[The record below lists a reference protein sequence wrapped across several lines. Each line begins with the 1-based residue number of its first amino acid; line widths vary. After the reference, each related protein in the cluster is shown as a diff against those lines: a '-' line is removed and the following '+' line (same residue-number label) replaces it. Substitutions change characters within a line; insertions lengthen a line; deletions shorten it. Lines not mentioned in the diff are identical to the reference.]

1 MEWILEKVKNSNH
14 VRQKLIILLALKS
27 IIPIVL
33 LVNGVMT
40 YIAIRYELGGSI
52 NAMIMLSVIISAMT
66 FYLLLR
72 IVNIMNNFVTVTGE
86 LVKEELGIDVLSLSS
101 GANDEMGVNIFSG
114 IVKNLNEK
122 VGRLEISNKQLEK
135 LSFTDELTGLYN
147 YRAFHELL
155 SKELSRVRRKGTFL
169 SVMMLDIDNFKQFN
183 DYFGHQ
189 AGDIYLKEVAK
200 IIRET
205 LRTYDIAA
213 RYGGDEFIN
222 ILPDADDEGVLS
234 VARRISERFNSM
246 QIGVS
251 SFVGFSGKSVSIGI
265 TTVKA
270 EELNFKTNDEIIK
283 EADQAL
289 YQSKDNGKNSI
300 TVFTSGRKEMQIA
313 S

>member
-1 MEWILEKVKNSNH
+1 MEWILEKVKNYTH
-14 VRQKLIILLALKS
+14 VKQKLIILFAIKS

-40 YIAIRYELGGSI
+40 YIALRYELGGSI

-66 FYLLLR
+66 FYLLLK
-72 IVNIMNNFVTVTGE
+72 IANIMSKFVNVTGE
-86 LVKEELGIDVLSLSS
+86 LVKEELGIDVPSLSS
-101 GANDEMGVNIFSG
+101 GADDEMGVNVFSG
-114 IVKNLNEK
+114 IVRDLNRK
-122 VGRLEISNKQLEK
+122 VGQLELANKQLEK

-155 SKELSRVRRKGTFL
+155 SKEISRIRRKGTSL

-189 AGDIYLKEVAK
+189 AGDVYLKEVAK

-213 RYGGDEFIN
+213 RYGGDEFIY
-222 ILPDADDEGVLS
+222 ILPEADDEGVLS
-234 VARRISERFNSM
+234 VARRISERFHSM

-251 SFVGFSGKSVSIGI
+251 SFVGFIGKWAVIRVCGVLNGVFFALLAFLSV
-265 TTVKA
+265 
-270 EELNFKTNDEIIK
+270 F
-283 EADQAL
+283 AL
-289 YQSKDNGKNSI
+289 RLDA
-300 TVFTSGRKEMQIA
+300 R
-313 S
+313 